1 MNKIHEVDEQ
11 DYNYYADLLFNKLG
25 VPETEGTEGTP
36 ARIAKMIPELFEG
49 LNDISYLNE
58 QMTIFKA
65 PKHSIPVEIKGIP
78 FYSLCEHHML
88 PFFGFVDITYTPRK
102 NILGLSKFNRIVKY
116 FSRKPQVQERL
127 TEEIAEYI
135 FEIVQPENVKV
146 VLRDCRHMCME
157 MRGVNQPSNT
167 TTQALIESPSL
178 IANCT
183 PDGFNERVAR
193 SRANIDR
200 IRGDISGSRY

>member
-1 MNKIHEVDEQ
+1 MNKIHEVDEKE
-11 DYNYYADLLFNKLG
+11 YNYYADLLFNKLG
-25 VPETEGTEGTP
+25 IPETEGTEGTP

-49 LNDISYLNE
+49 LYKDISYLNE
-58 QMTIFKA
+58 QMTTFKA
-65 PKHSIPVEIKGIP
+65 PRHSSPIEVKGIP
-78 FYSLCEHHML
+78 FYSMCEHHML
-88 PFFGFVDITYTPRK
+88 PFFGFVDIVYTPRET
-102 NILGLSKFNRIVKY
+102 ILGLSKFNRIVKY

-135 FEIVQPENVKV
+135 FEVLQPENVKV

-167 TTQALIESPSL
+167 TTEILLESPSL
-178 IANCT
+178 IST
-183 PDGFNERVAR
+183 PEEFKKSIAR

-200 IRGDISGSRY
+200 IRGEINGSRY